1 MLITFRLPLFPH
13 PLSKQNEGYRHSFL
27 SVFISLCLWLYQKPW
42 VHTDTSNPISTPQA
56 SFKLFP
62 LLILS
67 PLPDHENLGSHCESC
82 THLFVPPA
90 YMFAISRNWS
100 CFLSPTP
107 VPRLLLRTST
117 SHTRQPSNV
126 AFPHTGSDFLVW
138 TTEAFSLPWHE
149 QLLFS
154 ALPSGFRMNWLRKER
169 EEEHMHKF
177 LACLRLDLPVKKI
190 CNSIF
195 HSKGTIIRW
204 IR

>member
-1 MLITFRLPLFPH
+1 M
-13 PLSKQNEGYRHSFL
+13 HSFL
-27 SVFISLCLWLYQKPW
+27 SLFISLCLWLYQKPW
-42 VHTDTSNPISTPQA
+42 VHTNTSDPISTPQA

-67 PLPDHENLGSHCESC
+67 PLSDHENLGSHCELCYSLIC
-82 THLFVPPA
+82 SSSLYVCNLPF
-90 YMFAISRNWS
+90 NCS
-100 CFLSPTP
+100 CFLSPTL
-107 VPRLLLRTST
+107 VPRLLLWTST

-149 QLLFS
+149 QLSFS
-154 ALPSGFRMNWLRKER
+154 ALPSLFRMNWLRKER

-190 CNSIF
+190 FNSIF